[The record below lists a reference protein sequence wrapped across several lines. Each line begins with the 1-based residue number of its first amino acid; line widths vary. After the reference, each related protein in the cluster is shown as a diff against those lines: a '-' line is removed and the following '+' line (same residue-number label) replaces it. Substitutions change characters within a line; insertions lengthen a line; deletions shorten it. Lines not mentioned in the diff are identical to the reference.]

1 MGSYRADNQANHSW
15 RSVMFATDC
24 SHPTDT
30 RQRKGTQEQLRY
42 AITPCPLGL
51 LLMAASDR
59 GLCALLFADDEQ
71 SLIDELKA
79 RFPAGELQRDQAG
92 LKDWLDAVLTQ
103 LQDPSLRADLPLD
116 LRGSTFQLSVWQALQ
131 TIASGRT
138 MRYGELATTWGRHAR
153 AGARARASN
162 PIGLLVPCHR
172 VVGAD
177 QAVAGYRW
185 GVERKAAVLAAERR
199 NAGA

>member
-1 MGSYRADNQANHSW
+1 
-15 RSVMFATDC
+15 MFATDC
-24 SHPTDT
+24 AHPTAV
-30 RQRKGTQEQLRY
+30 RPRKGTPEQLRY
-42 AITPCPLGL
+42 AIIPCPLGL
-51 LLMAASDR
+51 LLMAASER

-71 SLIDELKA
+71 PLIDELQA

-103 LQDPSLRADLPLD
+103 LQDPSRRADLPLD

-138 MRYGELATTWGRHAR
+138 MRYGELATTLGSHAR
-153 AGARARASN
+153 AVARACASN

-177 QAVAGYRW
+177 QAVTGYRW
-185 GVERKAAVLAAERR
+185 GVERKAALLAAERR
-199 NAGA
+199 NAGV

>member
-1 MGSYRADNQANHSW
+1 
-15 RSVMFATDC
+15 MFATDC

-30 RQRKGTQEQLRY
+30 RQRKGTPEQLRY

-71 SLIDELKA
+71 ALIDELQA

-92 LKDWLDAVLTQ
+92 LQEWLDAVLTQ
-103 LQDPSLRADLPLD
+103 LQDPSRRADLPLD
-116 LRGSTFQLSVWQALQ
+116 LRGSAFQQRVWQTLQ
-131 TIASGRT
+131 TIEPGKT
-138 MRYGELATTWGRHAR
+138 MRYGELAATLGSHAR
-153 AGARARASN
+153 AVARACASN

-177 QAVAGYRW
+177 QAVTGYRW
-185 GVERKAAVLAAERR
+185 GVARKSALLAAERKS
-199 NAGA
+199 AGA

>member
-1 MGSYRADNQANHSW
+1 
-15 RSVMFATDC
+15 MFATDY

-30 RQRKGTQEQLRY
+30 RQRKGTPEQLRY
-42 AITPCPLGL
+42 AITSCPLGL

-71 SLIDELKA
+71 ALIDELQA

-92 LKDWLDAVLTQ
+92 LQDWLDAVLTQ
-103 LQDPSLRADLPLD
+103 LQNPSRRADLPLD
-116 LRGSTFQLSVWQALQ
+116 LRGSAFQQRVWQTLQ
-131 TIASGRT
+131 TIEPGKT
-138 MRYGELATTWGRHAR
+138 MRYGELAATLGSHAR
-153 AGARARASN
+153 AVARACASN

-177 QAVAGYRW
+177 QAVTGYRW
-185 GVERKAAVLAAERR
+185 GVARKSALLAAERKS
-199 NAGA
+199 AGA